1 MKKTWSCLC
10 LAALLTLPL
19 AGCAGRRT
27 GSLAGDMDA
36 NPSPS
41 HAIES
46 TMPNVSDGWDD
57 LAGSDGIVGGAG
69 GDNNAT
75 GIHNGTDVNG
85 AGNTGNDNVVGD
97 LGRMGTSAVEGV
109 GEGIKDTLDDLG
121 SAARRMG
128 RDARDAIEG

>member
-27 GSLAGDMDA
+27 GSLTGDMDPSA
-36 NPSPS
+36 SPS
-41 HAIES
+41 HAI
-46 TMPNVSDGWDD
+46 VSPSPDVNKGRSG

-69 GDNNAT
+69 GD
-75 GIHNGTDVNG
+75 NG

-128 RDARDAIEG
+128 RDAKDAIEG

>member
-27 GSLAGDMDA
+27 GSLVGDMNA
-36 NPSPS
+36 SPSPS
-41 HAIES
+41 HAI
-46 TMPNVSDGWDD
+46 VSPSPDVNKGRSG

-69 GDNNAT
+69 GDNNAS
-75 GIHNGTDVNG
+75 GIHNGAGVNG

-97 LGRMGTSAVEGV
+97 LGRMGTSAVEEV

-128 RDARDAIEG
+128 RDAKDAIEG

>member
-27 GSLAGDMDA
+27 GSLVGDMDA
-36 NPSPS
+36 SASPS
-41 HAIES
+41 HAIAS
-46 TMPNVSDGWDD
+46 SMPDMNRGRSG
-57 LAGSDGIVGGAG
+57 LAGSDGIVGG
-69 GDNNAT
+69 
-75 GIHNGTDVNG
+75 VNG
-85 AGNTGNDNVVGD
+85 AGNTGDDNVVGD
-97 LGRMGTSAVEGV
+97 LGRMGASAVEGV

-128 RDARDAIEG
+128 RDAKDAIEG